1 MMISEEW
8 NGKDIKENGGGLT
21 YYANR
26 LGFSEKSTQNI
37 SKDSQGPGYQSQQL
51 KWTLPIY
58 K

>member
-1 MMISEEW
+1 MISEEW

-26 LGFSEKSTQNI
+26 LGFSEKNT
-37 SKDSQGPGYQSQQL
+37 SQQL
-51 KWTLPIY
+51 KWTPPIY